1 MPEPFFFIP
10 SRGML
15 DPGEECTM
23 KVTFQPEM
31 ALVYD
36 VLATCTFGDHQEQ
49 KTLKLKAVGKNIY
62 TLKLS
67 NTKFDM
73 YLQQTFS
80 LLGAPLI
87 FLTSES
93 ETNLQLDMLN
103 TVFFRL

>member
-31 ALVYD
+31 ALVYE
-36 VLATCTFGDHQEQ
+36 VLATCTFGDNQEQ

-62 TLKLS
+62 TLS

-80 LLGAPLI
+80 FLVGAPLI

-93 ETNLQLDMLN
+93 ETNLELDILN
-103 TVFFRL
+103 TVFFCL